1 MKILVTGANGFLGQ
15 HLCLH
20 LDEAFSVAATGRGES
35 RIPHAFSQ
43 RFYPV
48 DLTHRAAVAS
58 LVAQVQP
65 DVIVHTAAMS
75 KPDECNLNREACL
88 LHNVEAT
95 RFLLE
100 AGEALSTPAHFIY
113 VSTDFVHGEGGPH
126 DEMAEPAPLNFYGES
141 KLMAERLVAATASF
155 YTIMRPVF
163 IYGPVWE
170 GMRPGFIQWV
180 KNSLEQ
186 GKAIKVVSDQLRTP
200 THVNDICK
208 GLESI
213 IRLKKYGIYNL
224 GGGEIVSP
232 YQMAVAVAD
241 ALQLDKALIE
251 PVTADTFK
259 EPVKRAKLSGLLIDK
274 AREQLNYEPV
284 SFERGILHSLGV
296 LSF

>member
-20 LDEAFSVAATGRGES
+20 LDENFSVAATGRGES
-35 RIPHAFSQ
+35 RIPNAFSQ

-48 DLTHRAAVAS
+48 DLTDNAAVHD
-58 LVAQVQP
+58 LVQQVQP
-65 DVIVHTAAMS
+65 NVIIHTAAMS

-95 RFLLE
+95 RFLLQ
-100 AGEALSTPAHFIY
+100 AANALKVPPHFIY

-126 DEMAEPAPLNFYGES
+126 DELAEPAPLNFYGES
-141 KLMAERLVAATASF
+141 KLKAEHMVAAETNA

-186 GKAIKVVSDQLRTP
+186 GKTIKVVKDQLRTP

-208 GLESI
+208 GLEAI

-224 GGGEIVSP
+224 AGSEILSP
-232 YQMAVAVAD
+232 YEMAVAVAE
-241 ALQLDKALIE
+241 ALQMDKELIE

-259 EPVKRAKLSGLLIDK
+259 EPVKRAKLSGLKIDK
-274 AREQLNYEPV
+274 AIANLDYHPV
-284 SFERGILHSLGV
+284 NFIDGMKHSLGI
-296 LSF
+296 LSL